1 MVVKLQGALLIP
13 SGGSTVSIRI
23 QSTKIGISLFYVE
36 NERNLDSYS
45 GRLKTALEKTIT
57 LKLLIQFKQKLYQWK
72 ERSKIYGVAI

>member
-1 MVVKLQGALLIP
+1 MRF
-13 SGGSTVSIRI
+13 GSSREEK
-23 QSTKIGISLFYVE
+23 SLISLRGKNYTQEIKYERVLSDS
-36 NERNLDSYS
+36 ERNLDSYS